1 MCVERK
7 NYMTGVESLFSEKSE
22 MFSVS
27 DAQTKPDKS
36 MNDKE
41 WDDYL
46 NKIDNVLDFYKQIT
60 VEDGKKNLETADK
73 EREENRAVWLE
84 DISKL
89 MQMGQTFV
97 AEKINNEN
105 IQEKQKE
112 QELLKNN
119 KNEYF
124 ALRDGADIIYKG
136 VCFVC
141 NEEDNSIS
149 LGDMSDP
156 SKVITIPLSG
166 GGTLKVN
173 RVVSNLGCPETT
185 IIGTL
190 STHAPCTPF
199 IAFVPPGPLVTQTA
213 AIFPDK
219 RAYPSAAIEHAC
231 S

>member
-1 MCVERK
+1 
-7 NYMTGVESLFSEKSE
+7 MTGVESLFSEKSE

-124 ALRDGADIIYKG
+124 ALGDGADIIYKG

-141 NEEDNSIS
+141 NEEDN
-149 LGDMSDP
+149 
-156 SKVITIPLSG
+156 TI
-166 GGTLKVN
+166 
-173 RVVSNLGCPETT
+173 
-185 IIGTL
+185 
-190 STHAPCTPF
+190 F
-199 IAFVPPGPLVTQTA
+199 
-213 AIFPDK
+213 
-219 RAYPSAAIEHAC
+219 
-231 S
+231 

>member
-1 MCVERK
+1 
-7 NYMTGVESLFSEKSE
+7 MTGVESLFSEKSE

-119 KNEYF
+119 KNEGETIKF
-124 ALRDGADIIYKG
+124 LRFYSKFIYIPNFVINFLCAKCTKG
-136 VCFVC
+136 LFKPK
-141 NEEDNSIS
+141 
-149 LGDMSDP
+149 M
-156 SKVITIPLSG
+156 
-166 GGTLKVN
+166 
-173 RVVSNLGCPETT
+173 
-185 IIGTL
+185 
-190 STHAPCTPF
+190 
-199 IAFVPPGPLVTQTA
+199 
-213 AIFPDK
+213 
-219 RAYPSAAIEHAC
+219 
-231 S
+231 

>member
-1 MCVERK
+1 
-7 NYMTGVESLFSEKSE
+7 MTGVESLFSEKSE

-60 VEDGKKNLETADK
+60 VEDGKKNLE

-124 ALRDGADIIYKG
+124 ALGDGADIIYKG

-173 RVVSNLGCPETT
+173 RDNISELGRAIGMFSPED
-185 IIGTL
+185 IGNIL
-190 STHAPCTPF
+190 RA
-199 IAFVPPGPLVTQTA
+199 IAQDRKAQETKME
-213 AIFPDK
+213 IEDNKDK
-219 RAYPSAAIEHAC
+219 KAIEQADELQDNE
-231 S
+231 

>member
-124 ALRDGADIIYKG
+124 LCKKTKIILKRTLRRQW
-136 VCFVC
+136 F
-141 NEEDNSIS
+141 
-149 LGDMSDP
+149 
-156 SKVITIPLSG
+156 
-166 GGTLKVN
+166 
-173 RVVSNLGCPETT
+173 
-185 IIGTL
+185 
-190 STHAPCTPF
+190 
-199 IAFVPPGPLVTQTA
+199 
-213 AIFPDK
+213 FPV
-219 RAYPSAAIEHAC
+219 E
-231 S
+231 

>member
-1 MCVERK
+1 
-7 NYMTGVESLFSEKSE
+7 MTGVESLFSEKSE

-124 ALRDGADIIYKG
+124 ALGDGADIIYKG

-166 GGTLKVN
+166 GTLKVN
-173 RVVSNLGCPETT
+173 RDNISELGRAIGMFSPED
-185 IIGTL
+185 IGNIL
-190 STHAPCTPF
+190 RA
-199 IAFVPPGPLVTQTA
+199 IAQDRKAQETKME
-213 AIFPDK
+213 IEDNKDK
-219 RAYPSAAIEHAC
+219 KAIEQADELQDNE
-231 S
+231 